1 MIASTSS
8 YADSSASRPAV
19 LSTIIPIVD
28 SLEWIKKLS
37 SIPGIMDIQ
46 LRLKGTK
53 QEDIEP
59 TIREAQEYVSN
70 HCGGLKRLWIND
82 YWKEAIAGKCFG
94 VHLGQEDLAACVAQG
109 GIEILQRHN
118 IALGI
123 SSHTYAELSV
133 AMSVQPSYISL
144 GPVFST
150 TSKNVKFGPQGL
162 TTVVRVSW
170 ISARSLAADPST
182 ITLFPPYF
190 CFHFLIVAVEVVNS
204 SQYSSCSDWR
214 HWRCANSKT
223 CQTGWS

>member
-1 MIASTSS
+1 MDVSSSSPVDTLDSTP
-8 YADSSASRPAV
+8 PAV
-19 LSTIIPIVD
+19 LSRIIPIVN

-59 TIREAQEYVSN
+59 TIREAQDYVSK
-70 HCGGLKRLWIND
+70 HCEGLKRLWIND
-82 YWKEAIAGKCFG
+82 YWKEAIAGKCYG

-109 GIEILQRHN
+109 GIEILRRHN
-118 IALGI
+118 IALGV

-144 GPVFST
+144 GPVFGT

-162 TTVVRVSW
+162 TAVVCVSKLIHGFYAGW
-170 ISARSLAADPST
+170 ARSIPLN
-182 ITLFPPYF
+182 
-190 CFHFLIVAVEVVNS
+190 NS
-204 SQYSSCSDWR
+204 LVFS
-214 HWRCANSKT
+214 
-223 CQTGWS
+223 

>member
-1 MIASTSS
+1 MFPSS
-8 YADSSASRPAV
+8 HKYYPSVAFNPNVKDSSQFLRMVASSSSTVDTWDSTPPAV
-19 LSTIIPIVD
+19 LSRIIPIVD

-37 SIPGIMDIQ
+37 SVPGIMDIQ

-53 QEDIEP
+53 EEDIEP
-59 TIREAQEYVSN
+59 TIREAQDYVSK
-70 HCGGLKRLWIND
+70 HCVGLKRLWIND

-118 IALGI
+118 IALGV

-144 GPVFST
+144 GPVFGT

-162 TTVVRVSW
+162 PAVVCVSKLIHGFLHDGLATDL
-170 ISARSLAADPST
+170 ISVLLFLVNFIT
-182 ITLFPPYF
+182 I
-190 CFHFLIVAVEVVNS
+190 
-204 SQYSSCSDWR
+204 YS
-214 HWRCANSKT
+214 
-223 CQTGWS
+223 